1 MRKEARLLL
10 TLAPSLGLRRR
21 SLSGAAETQ
30 DEGQTSKTVRPSFS
44 PLPSV
49 RNFPRCFKISS
60 FCPLNSAPKR
70 AIHIGCKSAKA
81 GHRQTALGQLG
92 KGNPMKD
99 HARHVLG
106 STQSRHTPLRVNAT
120 PARRFE
126 TVSEKS
132 VQNPYKSDHFR
143 ICEFFNAS
151 ASTTYN
157 FNALKCT
164 DFPVARLVGR
174 RSADLRLGAG
184 RPPSSPRR
192 GPGVSSPSGRGLGSR
207 TTWYISVRATPLAT
221 EVSILY
227 KTR

>member
-81 GHRQTALGQLG
+81 GHAQTVVTGRG
-92 KGNPMKD
+92 KGNPYEGPCPPRSKL
-99 HARHVLG
+99 HPELLHSFVPILSFRPAFLI
-106 STQSRHTPLRVNAT
+106 SSR
-120 PARRFE
+120 
-126 TVSEKS
+126 
-132 VQNPYKSDHFR
+132 
-143 ICEFFNAS
+143 
-151 ASTTYN
+151 
-157 FNALKCT
+157 
-164 DFPVARLVGR
+164 
-174 RSADLRLGAG
+174 
-184 RPPSSPRR
+184 
-192 GPGVSSPSGRGLGSR
+192 SGRKCDQN
-207 TTWYISVRATPLAT
+207 A
-221 EVSILY
+221 Y
-227 KTR
+227 KMHTKTHMSFL